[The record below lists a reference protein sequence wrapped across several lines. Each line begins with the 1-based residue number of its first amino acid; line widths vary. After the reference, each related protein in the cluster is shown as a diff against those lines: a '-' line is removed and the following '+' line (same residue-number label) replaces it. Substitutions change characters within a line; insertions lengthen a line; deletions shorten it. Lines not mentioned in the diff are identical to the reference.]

1 MKKTLL
7 LVIFTLILSVGAKAD
22 YGAAYTMQSTSSMMS
37 SMGSSPLSNGGY
49 TDYGQPYGI
58 GATSPMFTDDNN
70 SGSSMLDDDDDDDPD
85 SPAEPKFDQPIGNV
99 WIMFAFALLYG
110 IHLVLQRHRQR
121 SSHKTQ
127 DNTIL

>member
-58 GATSPMFTDDNN
+58 GATSPMFTDGND
-70 SGSSMLDDDDDDDPD
+70 SGSSMLDDDDDDPDPWD
-85 SPAEPKFDQPIGNV
+85 DPRQPIGNV
-99 WIMFAFALLYG
+99 WSLLIFGILYG
-110 IHLVLQRHRQR
+110 AFLVLQRHHQR
-121 SSHKTQ
+121 SSYRTQ
-127 DNTIL
+127 NSTIL